1 MYLSNM
7 LSLRRL
13 IRSFTDAFAGLRH
26 VFRSEQNFRIQ
37 LLVGIL
43 VFAAAIYL
51 PLRNWEVVLIILL
64 VLLVLLVEILNTV
77 FEYFSDLLKP
87 RLHHYVRVIKDV
99 MAGAVLLTSLTALTV
114 GIIIFYP
121 YLRDLFN

>member
-1 MYLSNM
+1 M
-7 LSLRRL
+7 SLRRL
-13 IRSFTDAFAGLRH
+13 LNSFADAVRGLKH
-26 VFRSEQNFRIQ
+26 VFKSEQNFRIQ
-37 LLVGIL
+37 TLIGLLVL
-43 VFAAAIYL
+43 MAAAYF
-51 PLRNWEVVLIILL
+51 PLQNWEVILLILL

-99 MAGAVLLTSLTALTV
+99 MAGAVLITSLVAMAV

-121 YLRDLFN
+121 YLENLFK

>member
-1 MYLSNM
+1 M
-7 LSLRRL
+7 SLRRL
-13 IRSFTDAFAGLRH
+13 MNSFVDAIRGLRH
-26 VFRSEQNFRIQ
+26 VFKSEQNFRIQ
-37 LLVGIL
+37 VLVGFL
-43 VFAAAIYL
+43 VLAAAIYL

-99 MAGAVLLTSLTALTV
+99 MAGAVLITSAVAMVIGT
-114 GIIIFYP
+114 IIFYP
-121 YLRDLFN
+121 YLESLFK

>member
-1 MYLSNM
+1 MIFP
-7 LSLRRL
+7 RL
-13 IRSFTDAFAGLRH
+13 IKSFTDAFRGLKH

-37 LLVGIL
+37 VLVGVLVVVAAFWLPLQTWERIL
-43 VFAAAIYL
+43 V
-51 PLRNWEVVLIILL
+51 ILL

-87 RLHHYVRVIKDV
+87 RLHHYIYVIKDV
-99 MAGAVLLTSLTALTV
+99 MAGAVLLTSLVAMVV

-121 YLRDLFN
+121 HLKNMLN